1 MNVFVTG
8 FGIISAIGNNVS
20 ENLTSLIDNKSGIEK
35 AKFFESKFVDNLCF
49 GEVKLSIDQLC
60 KLTNRSIS
68 DGYTKTDLFAFKAF
82 DEAIQMAKLSLEDL
96 SSIHTALISSSTV
109 GGMAETDDLYN
120 DANLLSEASIHLHSY
135 GSGVHTVR
143 LAREFGIIGFTD
155 TLNTACSSSANAIM
169 LGAKL
174 IKAGKAKRVI
184 VGGSDSLSKF
194 TVNGFNSLQILS
206 KCICSPLSSDRDG
219 LNLGEG
225 AGYLVLESSEVVGEK
240 KIFAE
245 IKGYGNSNDAYHP
258 TALSG
263 EAKGVTL
270 AMEQAINSANLT
282 PQDIDY
288 VNTHGTATHNNDEVE
303 LNGLKKLFGKITFY
317 NSTKSYTGHTLA
329 AAGVLE
335 AIYSILSINNKFLI
349 KSLNCDNPI
358 FKENPP
364 LNENI
369 YNFPVNH
376 VLSNS
381 FGFGGNCTSL
391 IISKVG

>member
-1 MNVFVTG
+1 MKVFVTG

-20 ENLTSLIDNKSGIEK
+20 ENLTSLIENKSGIEK
-35 AKFFESKFVDNLCF
+35 AKFFESKFVDNLFF
-49 GEVKLSIDQLC
+49 GEIKLSIDQLC
-60 KLTNRSIS
+60 EKTNRSIS
-68 DGYTKTDLFAFKAF
+68 DGYSKTDLFAFIAF
-82 DEAIQMAKLSLEDL
+82 EEAIQMANLSLENL

-120 DANLLSEASIHLHSY
+120 DANLLSEASVHLHSY
-135 GSGVHTVR
+135 GSGIHTVR

-206 KCICSPLSSDRDG
+206 NRICKPLANDRDG

-258 TALSG
+258 TGLSG

-270 AMEQAINSANLT
+270 AMEQAIKSANLT

-288 VNTHGTATHNNDEVE
+288 INTHGTATQNNDEVE

-335 AIYSILSINNKFLI
+335 AIFSILSINNNLLI

-364 LNENI
+364 LTKNI

-391 IISKVG
+391 IISRVG